1 MKKLFE
7 CCYQI
12 ELFFNWEFLEFCP
25 YGIFDG
31 VFILWCLWSRPYKV
45 LFRMKEKRL
54 CKMLWSACI
63 CYFALFYNL
72 QYESWHLCKLE
83 VPASALQEV
92 SGLHSVTCVLT
103 GTVHSLTIFY
113 CETFWVWKS
122 RKKKARPIDQV
133 TSGATGLLWL
143 RLPVMVT
150 ACVCSS
156 CPRPQGSQPLGTP
169 VTD

>member
-7 CCYQI
+7 CCYQT
-12 ELFFNWEFLEFCP
+12 ELFFHWQLLEFCS

-31 VFILWCLWSRPYKV
+31 VFIPRCLWSRPYKV
-45 LFRMKEKRL
+45 LFRMKEKWL

-92 SGLHSVTCVLT
+92 SGFHSVTHVLS
-103 GTVHSLTIFY
+103 GTVHSLFSTVRHFPCPFLGLGY
-113 CETFWVWKS
+113 ERAGKQGTSYRPSELWGHRTPPVAQT
-122 RKKKARPIDQV
+122 ARHGHCRRVFP
-133 TSGATGLLWL
+133 
-143 RLPVMVT
+143 
-150 ACVCSS
+150 SS
-156 CPRPQGSQPLGTP
+156 
-169 VTD
+169 